1 MTGRSAATALAKLT
15 WLFGA
20 AFMACSLAL
29 TVVAARNASDA
40 SVLDRTGT
48 GSATE
53 TPALPAGEDLLP
65 PPATPETAPE
75 PAPRA
80 D

>member
-1 MTGRSAATALAKLT
+1 MENVLLTILLINALLLIGIVLLQRSEGGGLGMGGGGVMTGRSAATALAKLT

-40 SVLDRTGT
+40 D
-48 GSATE
+48 
-53 TPALPAGEDLLP
+53 
-65 PPATPETAPE
+65 
-75 PAPRA
+75 
-80 D
+80 